1 MKPKRL
7 VSRELAKL
15 DIEAAFD
22 HYLVEA
28 GPDIAIAFVDEI
40 ERAFNRISRNAA
52 AGSPRYAHELDLSEL
67 RFRTVKRFPYL
78 IFYVDFGSHVDVWR
92 VLHSHSDIPS
102 WLDDPDSA
110 P

>member
-52 AGSPRYAHELDLSEL
+52 VGSPRYAHELDLPDL
-67 RFRTVKRFPYL
+67 RFRPVKRFPYL
-78 IFYVDFGSHVDVWR
+78 IFYVDIGSHVDIWR

-102 WLDDPDSA
+102 WLDDPDSTL
-110 P
+110 